1 MSLSDSPLC
10 TFSSLA
16 PSLLLEKFWV
26 QQWQGEDKL
35 SKPYRF
41 TLRLATKN
49 SLLNDESLL
58 GERGVLTFFEELAA
72 SHTYYGVVTEV
83 AYLDSDAIYHYYQV
97 ILEPRV
103 TKLRHFYFS
112 EIWLDKSLPELIRD
126 VLLLAD
132 LKVEGPGLSGAPVDA
147 YDFDIR
153 IPLKDIALTQA
164 PFTCQF
170 EESSFAFLSR
180 LLEYFGIYYFF
191 EQGAQGEAL
200 VFCGDRQYQPQTPS
214 VLTYRRQD
222 SELEVGQG
230 LAVVRSF
237 ERKLVQQVA
246 QIHLQDFSASK
257 ADVQLH
263 CSASVAAASLAADAP
278 LEQHQQLAQSAG
290 FIGVRGVYGEHFGST
305 EAGQWLATRR
315 AQAIGCRHREFH
327 AAGRAG
333 QVRAGYPV
341 LLAGHPRLLLNST
354 YHVIEVSH
362 QGYQPLPGLG
372 QGGEMAA
379 NVATRFVALP
389 VDVQFRPACTTPK
402 PWVQGLL
409 SAIVEGDE
417 HSDMPLLNEHGC
429 YKVSFPFIRGSKNA
443 TRGSAW
449 VRMATPSSGSGHG
462 MNFPLLK
469 GAEVLVSFLGG
480 DPDRPVIVGSVPNSA
495 NPNRVNERNMTQ
507 SGLSTPGGHVLAMED
522 SPAGKMMLMSTPT
535 GSAFSLGQGAVKGA
549 HLRTN
554 DHMQFASTSYQHE
567 VPGVY
572 KITVTGGVPPAPI
585 APASPEGGLRNNFND
600 IQQFDDSERIETL
613 EEELEEREENEAQEK
628 AQRERIEAIEKE
640 LKELKE
646 NETQE
651 KAQRER
657 IEAIEKELKERKEN
671 EAQEKAKQE
680 KAAKEKAEKDKKQEQ
695 EKKKNE
701 KLITK
706 ADPLENQWASGK
718 AEIDFRVIMKTSL
731 ANTELSAT
739 AGLFKGGVSL
749 QAFTFNTALAGPK
762 WEFSVNLFN
771 RNFELG
777 KYYIRSRKKE
787 KTLTKLEDNAIY
799 SLQSVN
805 RRDRSATY
813 KHVSSLFH
821 TISVGGSSITLTP
834 TAIIIKSPSIFING
848 DLNVTGDVI
857 MEKGLQVQENTY
869 IKDSLY
875 VDSSFLSNS
884 ADIRNLNAPGL
895 VAGAIVIPD
904 PKGQKDKVSLELKAT
919 GMRVEFNLNKTAAN
933 TANTTLNTLI
943 DAEIAAE
950 TAKQTAAAAKFFKP
964 M

>member
-72 SHTYYGVVTEV
+72 PHTYHGVVTEV

-278 LEQHQQLAQSAG
+278 LEQHQQLAQSAE

-327 AAGRAG
+327 GAGRAG

-341 LLAGHPRLLLNST
+341 LLAGHPRLQLNTT

-495 NPNRVNERNMTQ
+495 NPNRVNERNVTQ

-522 SPAGKMMLMSTPT
+522 RPAGKMMLMSTPT

-572 KITVTGGVPPAPI
+572 KMTVTGGVPPAPI

-613 EEELEEREENEAQEK
+613 EEELKEREENEAQEK

-680 KAAKEKAEKDKKQEQ
+680 KAAEEKAEKDKKQEQ

-701 KLITK
+701 KLIIK
-706 ADPLENQWASGK
+706 ADPLENQWTSGK

-739 AGLFKGGVSL
+739 AGLFKGGVNL
-749 QAFTFNTALAGPK
+749 QAFTFNAALAGPK
-762 WEFSVNLFN
+762 AEFSLNALN
-771 RNFELG
+771 RKFDLG
-777 KYYIRSRKKE
+777 KKYIFKLKNESA
-787 KTLTKLEDNAIY
+787 LIKLEKNNLH
-799 SLQSVN
+799 SLKSTM
-805 RRDRSATY
+805 RRDQSEVYLHESNGT
-813 KHVSSLFH
+813 H
-821 TISVGGSSITLTP
+821 TIAVGQSSITLTP
-834 TAIIIKSPSIFING
+834 MGILLKTPNVFIDS
-848 DLNVTGDVI
+848 DLHVSGDVI
-857 MEKGLQVQENTY
+857 FDKRLQVAGNTFL
-869 IKDSLY
+869 KDS
-875 VDSSFLSNS
+875 VDVGSLLMAKS
-884 ADIRNLNAPGL
+884 AIAEALNAPGL
-895 VAGAIVIPD
+895 SAKMVLPN
-904 PKGQKDKVSLELKAT
+904 PKLETDQTELK
-919 GMRVEFNLNKTAAN
+919 LI
-933 TANTTLNTLI
+933 TTEMAL
-943 DAEIAAE
+943 
-950 TAKQTAAAAKFFKP
+950 KQTAQRTASSTSRDTLSTEIDAAIVAEEIRQKAADAKFFVP
-964 M
+964 L

>member
-72 SHTYYGVVTEV
+72 PHTYHGVVTEV

-153 IPLKDIALTQA
+153 IPRKDIALTQA

-278 LEQHQQLAQSAG
+278 LEQHQQLAQSAE

-327 AAGRAG
+327 GAGRAG

-341 LLAGHPRLLLNST
+341 LLAGHPRLLLNTT

-495 NPNRVNERNMTQ
+495 NPNRVNERNVTQ

-522 SPAGKMMLMSTPT
+522 RPAGKMMLMSTPT

-572 KITVTGGVPPAPI
+572 KMTVTGGVPPAPI
-585 APASPEGGLRNNFND
+585 APASPEGGLANNFND
-600 IQQFDDSERIETL
+600 APKSDSERIKDI
-613 EEELEEREENEAQEK
+613 EEELEKRKKSEKQAAAEAQEK
-628 AQRERIEAIEKE
+628 EDKAGVIKTDDSNNWIAGEASITPRIMTEAK
-640 LKELKE
+640 
-646 NETQE
+646 
-651 KAQRER
+651 
-657 IEAIEKELKERKEN
+657 
-671 EAQEKAKQE
+671 
-680 KAAKEKAEKDKKQEQ
+680 
-695 EKKKNE
+695 
-701 KLITK
+701 ITTV
-706 ADPLENQWASGK
+706 Q
-718 AEIDFRVIMKTSL
+718 
-731 ANTELSAT
+731 LSAS
-739 AGLFKGGVSL
+739 AGGFKGDVNL
-749 QAFTFNTALAGPK
+749 QASSFETSLAGPK

-777 KYYIRSRKKE
+777 KYYIHELKQE
-787 KTLTKLEDNAIY
+787 KSLNKIESNVIY

-805 RRDRSATY
+805 RRDQSTSY
-813 KHVSSLFH
+813 NHISTVTH
-821 TISVGGSSITLTP
+821 TITVGQTSITLTP
-834 TAIIIKSPSIFING
+834 KAILLKAESIFIDG
-848 DLNVTGDVI
+848 DLNVTGDVV
-857 MEKGLQVQENTY
+857 LQKHLRTSGSTY
-869 IKDSLY
+869 IKGSAYINNALD
-875 VDSSFLSNS
+875 VDSVTTNKL
-884 ADIRNLNAPGL
+884 DAPPL
-895 VAGAIVIPD
+895 KAGEPIIPD
-904 PKGQKDKVSLELKAT
+904 
-919 GMRVEFNLNKTAAN
+919 TAAYEDGLAIQAKAKLMKSN
-933 TANTTLNTLI
+933 YKIERGIAITANEALDGVI
-943 DAEIAAE
+943 DAKIAEEEAKQVAAAE
-950 TAKQTAAAAKFFKP
+950 KFFKP

>member
-1 MSLSDSPLC
+1 M
-10 TFSSLA
+10 
-16 PSLLLEKFWV
+16 
-26 QQWQGEDKL
+26 
-35 SKPYRF
+35 
-41 TLRLATKN
+41 
-49 SLLNDESLL
+49 
-58 GERGVLTFFEELAA
+58 
-72 SHTYYGVVTEV
+72 
-83 AYLDSDAIYHYYQV
+83 
-97 ILEPRV
+97 
-103 TKLRHFYFS
+103 
-112 EIWLDKSLPELIRD
+112 
-126 VLLLAD
+126 
-132 LKVEGPGLSGAPVDA
+132 
-147 YDFDIR
+147 
-153 IPLKDIALTQA
+153 
-164 PFTCQF
+164 
-170 EESSFAFLSR
+170 
-180 LLEYFGIYYFF
+180 
-191 EQGAQGEAL
+191 
-200 VFCGDRQYQPQTPS
+200 FCGDQQYQPQTPS

-278 LEQHQQLAQSAG
+278 LEQHQQLAQSAE

-327 AAGRAG
+327 GAGRAG

-341 LLAGHPRLLLNST
+341 LLAGHPRLLLNTT

-495 NPNRVNERNMTQ
+495 NPNRVNERNVTQ

-522 SPAGKMMLMSTPT
+522 RPAGKMMLMSTPT

-572 KITVTGGVPPAPI
+572 KMTVTGGVPPAPI

-640 LKELKE
+640 LKE
-646 NETQE
+646 
-651 KAQRER
+651 
-657 IEAIEKELKERKEN
+657 RKEN

-701 KLITK
+701 KLIIK
-706 ADPLENQWASGK
+706 ADPLENQWTSGK

-739 AGLFKGGVSL
+739 AGLFKGGVNL
-749 QAFTFNTALAGPK
+749 QFFTFNAALAGPK
-762 WEFSVNLFN
+762 AEFSLNALN
-771 RNFELG
+771 RKFDLG
-777 KYYIRSRKKE
+777 KKYIYKLKNESA
-787 KTLTKLEDNAIY
+787 LIKLEKNNLH
-799 SLQSVN
+799 SLKSTM
-805 RRDRSATY
+805 RRDQSEVYLHESNGT
-813 KHVSSLFH
+813 H
-821 TISVGGSSITLTP
+821 TIAVGQSSITLTP
-834 TAIIIKSPSIFING
+834 MGILLKTPNVFIDS
-848 DLNVTGDVI
+848 DLHVSGDVI
-857 MEKGLQVQENTY
+857 FDKRLQVAGNTFL
-869 IKDSLY
+869 KDS
-875 VDSSFLSNS
+875 VDVGSLLMAKS
-884 ADIRNLNAPGL
+884 AIAEALNAPGL
-895 VAGAIVIPD
+895 SATMVLPN
-904 PKGQKDKVSLELKAT
+904 PKLQTDQTELK
-919 GMRVEFNLNKTAAN
+919 LI
-933 TANTTLNTLI
+933 TTEMAL
-943 DAEIAAE
+943 
-950 TAKQTAAAAKFFKP
+950 KQTAQRTASSTSRDTLSTEIDAAIVAEEIRQKAADAKFFVP
-964 M
+964 L

>member
-49 SLLNDESLL
+49 SLLDDESLL

-72 SHTYYGVVTEV
+72 PHTYHGVVTEV

-153 IPLKDIALTQA
+153 IPRKDIALTQA

-278 LEQHQQLAQSAG
+278 LEQHQQLAQSAE

-327 AAGRAG
+327 GAGRAG

-495 NPNRVNERNMTQ
+495 NPNRVNERNVTQ

-522 SPAGKMMLMSTPT
+522 RPTGKMMLMSTPT

-572 KITVTGGVPPAPI
+572 KMTVTGGVPPAPI

-600 IQQFDDSERIETL
+600 APQSDS
-613 EEELEEREENEAQEK
+613 
-628 AQRERIEAIEKE
+628 ERIEAIEKE
-640 LKELKE
+640 L
-646 NETQE
+646 E
-651 KAQRER
+651 K
-657 IEAIEKELKERKEN
+657 RKEN
-671 EAQEKAKQE
+671 EAQEKAQQK
-680 KAAKEKAEKDKKQEQ
+680 KAAEEKAEKDKKKEQ
-695 EKKKNE
+695 EKQENE

-739 AGLFKGGVSL
+739 AGLFKGGVNL
-749 QAFTFNTALAGPK
+749 QAFTFNAALAGPK
-762 WEFSVNLFN
+762 AEYSLNALN
-771 RNFELG
+771 RKFDLG
-777 KYYIRSRKKE
+777 KKYIFKLKNESA
-787 KTLTKLEDNAIY
+787 LIKLEKNNLH
-799 SLQSVN
+799 SLKSTM
-805 RRDRSATY
+805 RRDQSEVYLHESNGT
-813 KHVSSLFH
+813 H
-821 TISVGGSSITLTP
+821 TIAVGQSSITLTP
-834 TAIIIKSPSIFING
+834 MGILLKTPNVFIDS
-848 DLNVTGDVI
+848 DLHVSGDVI
-857 MEKGLQVQENTY
+857 FEGRLQVAGNTFL
-869 IKDSLY
+869 KDSVNVGSL
-875 VDSSFLSNS
+875 LMANS
-884 ADIRNLNAPGL
+884 ASAQSLNAPGL
-895 VAGAIVIPD
+895 SAGNLVLPNPKLQADQTELTVIAGEMALKHAAQRTASSASKATLSAEIDTAIVAEEIR
-904 PKGQKDKVSLELKAT
+904 QK
-919 GMRVEFNLNKTAAN
+919 AA
-933 TANTTLNTLI
+933 
-943 DAEIAAE
+943 D
-950 TAKQTAAAAKFFKP
+950 AKFFVP
-964 M
+964 L

>member
-72 SHTYYGVVTEV
+72 PHTYHGVVTEV

-153 IPLKDIALTQA
+153 IPPKDIALTQA

-278 LEQHQQLAQSAG
+278 LEQHQQLAQSAE

-495 NPNRVNERNMTQ
+495 NPNRVNERNVTQ

-522 SPAGKMMLMSTPT
+522 RPAGKMMLMSTPT

-572 KITVTGGVPPAPI
+572 KMTVTGGVPPAPI

-600 IQQFDDSERIETL
+600 TPQSDS
-613 EEELEEREENEAQEK
+613 
-628 AQRERIEAIEKE
+628 ERIEAIEKE
-640 LKELKE
+640 L
-646 NETQE
+646 E
-651 KAQRER
+651 K
-657 IEAIEKELKERKEN
+657 RKKN
-671 EAQEKAKQE
+671 EAQEKAQQK
-680 KAAKEKAEKDKKQEQ
+680 KAAEEKAEEDKKKEQ
-695 EKKKNE
+695 EKQENE

-739 AGLFKGGVSL
+739 AGLFKGGVNL
-749 QAFTFNTALAGPK
+749 QAFTFNAALAGPK
-762 WEFSVNLFN
+762 AEYSLNALN
-771 RNFELG
+771 RKFDLG
-777 KYYIRSRKKE
+777 KKYIFKLKNESA
-787 KTLTKLEDNAIY
+787 LIKLEKNNLH
-799 SLQSVN
+799 SLKSTM
-805 RRDRSATY
+805 RRDQSEVYLHESNGT
-813 KHVSSLFH
+813 H
-821 TISVGGSSITLTP
+821 TIAVGQSSITLTP
-834 TAIIIKSPSIFING
+834 MGILLKTPNVFIDS
-848 DLNVTGDVI
+848 DLHVSGDVI
-857 MEKGLQVQENTY
+857 FEGRLQVAGNTFL
-869 IKDSLY
+869 KDSVNVGSL
-875 VDSSFLSNS
+875 LMANS
-884 ADIRNLNAPGL
+884 ASAQSLNAPGL
-895 VAGAIVIPD
+895 SAGNLVLPNPKLQADQTELTVIAGEMALKHAAQRTASSASKAALSAEIDTAIVAEEIR
-904 PKGQKDKVSLELKAT
+904 QK
-919 GMRVEFNLNKTAAN
+919 AA
-933 TANTTLNTLI
+933 
-943 DAEIAAE
+943 D
-950 TAKQTAAAAKFFKP
+950 AKFFVP
-964 M
+964 L

>member
-72 SHTYYGVVTEV
+72 PHTYHGVVTEV

-278 LEQHQQLAQSAG
+278 LEQHQQLAQSAE

-327 AAGRAG
+327 GAGRAG

-341 LLAGHPRLLLNST
+341 LLAGHPRLQLNTT

-495 NPNRVNERNMTQ
+495 NPNRVNERNVTQ

-522 SPAGKMMLMSTPT
+522 RPAGKMMLMSTPT

-572 KITVTGGVPPAPI
+572 KMTVTGGVPPAPI
-585 APASPEGGLRNNFND
+585 APASPEGGLANNFND
-600 IQQFDDSERIETL
+600 APQSDS
-613 EEELEEREENEAQEK
+613 
-628 AQRERIEAIEKE
+628 ERIEAIEKE
-640 LKELKE
+640 L
-646 NETQE
+646 E
-651 KAQRER
+651 K
-657 IEAIEKELKERKEN
+657 RKKN
-671 EAQEKAKQE
+671 EAQEKAQQKKAAEEKAQEKQE
-680 KAAKEKAEKDKKQEQ
+680 
-695 EKKKNE
+695 NE

-739 AGLFKGGVSL
+739 AGLFKGGVNL
-749 QAFTFNTALAGPK
+749 QAFTFNAALAGPK
-762 WEFSVNLFN
+762 AEYSLNALN
-771 RNFELG
+771 RKFDLG
-777 KYYIRSRKKE
+777 KKYIFKLKNESA
-787 KTLTKLEDNAIY
+787 LIKLEKNNLH
-799 SLQSVN
+799 SLKSTM
-805 RRDRSATY
+805 RRDQSEVYLHESNGT
-813 KHVSSLFH
+813 H
-821 TISVGGSSITLTP
+821 TIAVGQSSITLTP
-834 TAIIIKSPSIFING
+834 MGILLKTPNVFIDS
-848 DLNVTGDVI
+848 DLHVSGDVI
-857 MEKGLQVQENTY
+857 FEGRLQVAGNTFL
-869 IKDSLY
+869 KDSVNVGSL
-875 VDSSFLSNS
+875 LMANS
-884 ADIRNLNAPGL
+884 ARAQSLNAPGL
-895 VAGAIVIPD
+895 SAGNLVLPNPKLQADQTELTVIAGEMALKHAAQRTASSASKAALSAEIDTAIVAEEIR
-904 PKGQKDKVSLELKAT
+904 QK
-919 GMRVEFNLNKTAAN
+919 AA
-933 TANTTLNTLI
+933 
-943 DAEIAAE
+943 D
-950 TAKQTAAAAKFFKP
+950 AKFFVP
-964 M
+964 L

>member
-72 SHTYYGVVTEV
+72 PHTYHGVVTEV

-278 LEQHQQLAQSAG
+278 REQHQQLAQSAE

-327 AAGRAG
+327 GAGRAG

-341 LLAGHPRLLLNST
+341 LLAGHPRLLLNTT

-495 NPNRVNERNMTQ
+495 NPNRVNERNVTQ

-522 SPAGKMMLMSTPT
+522 RPAGKMMLMSTPT

-572 KITVTGGVPPAPI
+572 KMTVTGGVPPAPI

-600 IQQFDDSERIETL
+600 APQSDS
-613 EEELEEREENEAQEK
+613 
-628 AQRERIEAIEKE
+628 ERIEAIEKE
-640 LKELKE
+640 LEKRKE

-651 KAQRER
+651 KAQQ
-657 IEAIEKELKERKEN
+657 K
-671 EAQEKAKQE
+671 
-680 KAAKEKAEKDKKQEQ
+680 KAAEEKAEKDKKKEQ
-695 EKKKNE
+695 EKQENE

-739 AGLFKGGVSL
+739 AGLFKGGVNL
-749 QAFTFNTALAGPK
+749 QAFTFNAALAGPK
-762 WEFSVNLFN
+762 AEYSLNALN
-771 RNFELG
+771 RKFDLG
-777 KYYIRSRKKE
+777 KKYIFKLKNESA
-787 KTLTKLEDNAIY
+787 LIKLEKNNLH
-799 SLQSVN
+799 SLKSTM
-805 RRDRSATY
+805 RRDQSEVYLHESNGT
-813 KHVSSLFH
+813 H
-821 TISVGGSSITLTP
+821 TIAVGQSSITLTP
-834 TAIIIKSPSIFING
+834 MGILLKTPNVFIDS
-848 DLNVTGDVI
+848 DLHVSGDVI
-857 MEKGLQVQENTY
+857 FEGRLQVAGNTFL
-869 IKDSLY
+869 KDSVNVGSL
-875 VDSSFLSNS
+875 LMANS
-884 ADIRNLNAPGL
+884 ASAQSLNAPGL
-895 VAGAIVIPD
+895 SAGNLVLPNPKLQADQTELTVIAGEMALKHAAQRTASSASKAALSAEIDTAIVAEEIR
-904 PKGQKDKVSLELKAT
+904 QK
-919 GMRVEFNLNKTAAN
+919 AA
-933 TANTTLNTLI
+933 
-943 DAEIAAE
+943 D
-950 TAKQTAAAAKFFKP
+950 AKFFVP
-964 M
+964 L

>member
-58 GERGVLTFFEELAA
+58 GERGVLTFFKELAA
-72 SHTYYGVVTEV
+72 SHTYHGVVTEV

-153 IPLKDIALTQA
+153 ISLKDIALTQA

-327 AAGRAG
+327 GAGRAG

-341 LLAGHPRLLLNST
+341 LLAGHPRLLLNTT

-495 NPNRVNERNMTQ
+495 NPNRVNERNVTQ

-522 SPAGKMMLMSTPT
+522 RPAGKMMLMSTPT

-572 KITVTGGVPPAPI
+572 KMTVTGGVPPAPI

-600 IQQFDDSERIETL
+600 APQSDS
-613 EEELEEREENEAQEK
+613 
-628 AQRERIEAIEKE
+628 ERIEAIEKE
-640 LKELKE
+640 L
-646 NETQE
+646 E
-651 KAQRER
+651 K
-657 IEAIEKELKERKEN
+657 RKEN
-671 EAQEKAKQE
+671 EAQEKAQQK
-680 KAAKEKAEKDKKQEQ
+680 KAAEEKAEKDKKKEQ
-695 EKKKNE
+695 EKQENE

-739 AGLFKGGVSL
+739 AGLFKGGVNL
-749 QAFTFNTALAGPK
+749 QAFTFNAALAGPK
-762 WEFSVNLFN
+762 AEYSLNALN
-771 RNFELG
+771 RKFDLG
-777 KYYIRSRKKE
+777 KKYIFKLKNESA
-787 KTLTKLEDNAIY
+787 LIKLEKNNLH
-799 SLQSVN
+799 SLKSTM
-805 RRDRSATY
+805 RRDQSEVYLHESNGT
-813 KHVSSLFH
+813 H
-821 TISVGGSSITLTP
+821 TIAVGQSSITLTP
-834 TAIIIKSPSIFING
+834 MGILLKTPNVFIDS
-848 DLNVTGDVI
+848 DLHVSGDVI
-857 MEKGLQVQENTY
+857 FEGRLQVAGNTFL
-869 IKDSLY
+869 KDSVNVGSL
-875 VDSSFLSNS
+875 LMANS
-884 ADIRNLNAPGL
+884 ASAQSLNAPGL
-895 VAGAIVIPD
+895 SAGNLVLPNPKLQADQTELTVIAGEMALKHAAQRTASSASKAALSAEIDTAIVAEEIR
-904 PKGQKDKVSLELKAT
+904 QK
-919 GMRVEFNLNKTAAN
+919 AA
-933 TANTTLNTLI
+933 
-943 DAEIAAE
+943 D
-950 TAKQTAAAAKFFKP
+950 AKFFVP
-964 M
+964 L

>member
-72 SHTYYGVVTEV
+72 PHTYHGVVTEV

-112 EIWLDKSLPELIRD
+112 EIWLDKSQPELIRD

-327 AAGRAG
+327 GAGRAG

-341 LLAGHPRLLLNST
+341 LLAGHPRLLLNTT

-495 NPNRVNERNMTQ
+495 NPNRVNERNVTQ

-522 SPAGKMMLMSTPT
+522 RPAGKMMLMSTPT

-572 KITVTGGVPPAPI
+572 KMTVTGGVPPAPI

-600 IQQFDDSERIETL
+600 APQSDS
-613 EEELEEREENEAQEK
+613 
-628 AQRERIEAIEKE
+628 ERIEAIEKE
-640 LKELKE
+640 L
-646 NETQE
+646 E
-651 KAQRER
+651 K
-657 IEAIEKELKERKEN
+657 RKEN
-671 EAQEKAKQE
+671 EAQEKAQQK
-680 KAAKEKAEKDKKQEQ
+680 KAAEEKAEKDKKKEQ
-695 EKKKNE
+695 EKQENE

-739 AGLFKGGVSL
+739 AGLFKGGVNL
-749 QAFTFNTALAGPK
+749 QAFTFNAALAGPK
-762 WEFSVNLFN
+762 AEYSLNALN
-771 RNFELG
+771 RKFDLG
-777 KYYIRSRKKE
+777 KKYIFKLKNESA
-787 KTLTKLEDNAIY
+787 LIKLEKNNLH
-799 SLQSVN
+799 SLKSTM
-805 RRDRSATY
+805 RRDQSEVYLHESNGT
-813 KHVSSLFH
+813 H
-821 TISVGGSSITLTP
+821 TIAVGQSSITLTP
-834 TAIIIKSPSIFING
+834 MGILLKTPNVFIDS
-848 DLNVTGDVI
+848 DLHVSGDVI
-857 MEKGLQVQENTY
+857 FEGRLQVAGNTFL
-869 IKDSLY
+869 KDSVNVGSL
-875 VDSSFLSNS
+875 LMANS
-884 ADIRNLNAPGL
+884 ASAQSLNAPGL
-895 VAGAIVIPD
+895 SAGNLVLPNPKLQADQTELTVIAGEMALKHAAQRTASSASKAALSAEIDTAIVAEEIR
-904 PKGQKDKVSLELKAT
+904 QK
-919 GMRVEFNLNKTAAN
+919 AA
-933 TANTTLNTLI
+933 
-943 DAEIAAE
+943 D
-950 TAKQTAAAAKFFKP
+950 AKFFVP
-964 M
+964 L

>member
-41 TLRLATKN
+41 TLQLATKN

-72 SHTYYGVVTEV
+72 PHTYHGVVTEV

-132 LKVEGPGLSGAPVDA
+132 FKVEGPGLSGAPVDA

-153 IPLKDIALTQA
+153 IPPKDIALTQA

-200 VFCGDRQYQPQTPS
+200 VFCGDQQYQPQTPS

-263 CSASVAAASLAADAP
+263 CSASVATASLAADAP
-278 LEQHQQLAQSAG
+278 LEQHQQLAQSAE

-327 AAGRAG
+327 GAGRAG
-333 QVRAGYPV
+333 HVRAGYPV

-495 NPNRVNERNMTQ
+495 NPNRVNERNVTQ

-522 SPAGKMMLMSTPT
+522 RPAGKMMLMSTPT

-600 IQQFDDSERIETL
+600 TPQSDS
-613 EEELEEREENEAQEK
+613 
-628 AQRERIEAIEKE
+628 
-640 LKELKE
+640 
-646 NETQE
+646 
-651 KAQRER
+651 ER

-671 EAQEKAKQE
+671 EAQEKAQQK
-680 KAAKEKAEKDKKQEQ
+680 KAAEEKAEEDKKKAQ
-695 EKKKNE
+695 EKQENE

-706 ADPLENQWASGK
+706 ADPLENQWSSGK

-739 AGLFKGGVSL
+739 AGLFKGGVNL
-749 QAFTFNTALAGPK
+749 QVFTFNAALAGPK
-762 WEFSVNLFN
+762 AEYSLNALN
-771 RNFELG
+771 RKFDLG
-777 KYYIRSRKKE
+777 KKYIFKLKNESA
-787 KTLTKLEDNAIY
+787 LIKLEKNNLH
-799 SLQSVN
+799 SLKSTM
-805 RRDRSATY
+805 RRDQSEVYLHESNGT
-813 KHVSSLFH
+813 H
-821 TISVGGSSITLTP
+821 TIAVGQSSITLTP
-834 TAIIIKSPSIFING
+834 MGILLKTPNVFIDS
-848 DLNVTGDVI
+848 DLHVSGDVI
-857 MEKGLQVQENTY
+857 FEGRLQVAGNTFL
-869 IKDSLY
+869 KDSVNVGSL
-875 VDSSFLSNS
+875 LMANS
-884 ADIRNLNAPGL
+884 ASAQSLNAPGL
-895 VAGAIVIPD
+895 SAGNLVLPNPKLQADQTELTVIAGEMALKHAAQRTASSASKAALSAEIDTAIVAEEIR
-904 PKGQKDKVSLELKAT
+904 QK
-919 GMRVEFNLNKTAAN
+919 AA
-933 TANTTLNTLI
+933 
-943 DAEIAAE
+943 D
-950 TAKQTAAAAKFFKP
+950 AKFFVP
-964 M
+964 L

>member
-72 SHTYYGVVTEV
+72 PHTYHGVVTEV

-153 IPLKDIALTQA
+153 IPRKDIALTQA

-278 LEQHQQLAQSAG
+278 LEQHQQLAQSAE

-333 QVRAGYPV
+333 HVRAGYPV

-495 NPNRVNERNMTQ
+495 NPNRVNERNVTQ

-522 SPAGKMMLMSTPT
+522 RPAGKMMLMSTPT

-572 KITVTGGVPPAPI
+572 KMTVTGGMPPAPI
-585 APASPEGGLRNNFND
+585 APASPEGGLANNFND
-600 IQQFDDSERIETL
+600 TPQSDS
-613 EEELEEREENEAQEK
+613 
-628 AQRERIEAIEKE
+628 
-640 LKELKE
+640 
-646 NETQE
+646 
-651 KAQRER
+651 ER

-671 EAQEKAKQE
+671 EAQEKAQQKKAAEEKAKEDKKKAQEKQE
-680 KAAKEKAEKDKKQEQ
+680 
-695 EKKKNE
+695 NE

-739 AGLFKGGVSL
+739 AGLFKGGVNL
-749 QAFTFNTALAGPK
+749 QAFTFNAALAGPK
-762 WEFSVNLFN
+762 AEYSLNALN
-771 RNFELG
+771 RKFDLG
-777 KYYIRSRKKE
+777 KKYIFKLKNESA
-787 KTLTKLEDNAIY
+787 LIKLEKNNLH
-799 SLQSVN
+799 SLKSTM
-805 RRDRSATY
+805 RRDQSEVYLHESNGT
-813 KHVSSLFH
+813 H
-821 TISVGGSSITLTP
+821 TIAVGQSSITLTP
-834 TAIIIKSPSIFING
+834 MGILLKTPNVFIDS
-848 DLNVTGDVI
+848 DLHVSGDVI
-857 MEKGLQVQENTY
+857 FEGRLQVAGNTFL
-869 IKDSLY
+869 KDSVNVGSL
-875 VDSSFLSNS
+875 LMANS
-884 ADIRNLNAPGL
+884 ASAQSLNAPGL
-895 VAGAIVIPD
+895 SAGNLVLPNPKLQADQTELTVIAGEMALKHAAQRTASSASKAALSAEIDTAIVAEEIR
-904 PKGQKDKVSLELKAT
+904 QK
-919 GMRVEFNLNKTAAN
+919 AA
-933 TANTTLNTLI
+933 
-943 DAEIAAE
+943 D
-950 TAKQTAAAAKFFKP
+950 AKFFVP
-964 M
+964 L

>member
-72 SHTYYGVVTEV
+72 PHTYHGVVTEV

-278 LEQHQQLAQSAG
+278 LEQHQQLAQSAE

-327 AAGRAG
+327 GAGRAG

-341 LLAGHPRLLLNST
+341 LLAGHPRLQLNTT

-495 NPNRVNERNMTQ
+495 NPNRVNERNVTQ

-522 SPAGKMMLMSTPT
+522 RPAGKMMLMSTPT

-572 KITVTGGVPPAPI
+572 KMTVTGGVPPAPI

-628 AQRERIEAIEKE
+628 A
-640 LKELKE
+640 
-646 NETQE
+646 
-651 KAQRER
+651 
-657 IEAIEKELKERKEN
+657 
-671 EAQEKAKQE
+671 KQE

-701 KLITK
+701 KLIIK

-739 AGLFKGGVSL
+739 AGLFKGGVNL
-749 QAFTFNTALAGPK
+749 QAFTFNAALAGPK
-762 WEFSVNLFN
+762 AEFSLNALN
-771 RNFELG
+771 RKFDLG
-777 KYYIRSRKKE
+777 KKYIFKLKNESA
-787 KTLTKLEDNAIY
+787 LIKLEKNNLH
-799 SLQSVN
+799 SLKSTM
-805 RRDRSATY
+805 RRDQSEVYLHESNGT
-813 KHVSSLFH
+813 H
-821 TISVGGSSITLTP
+821 TIAVGQSSITLTP
-834 TAIIIKSPSIFING
+834 MGILLKTPNVFIDS
-848 DLNVTGDVI
+848 DLHVSGDVI
-857 MEKGLQVQENTY
+857 FDKRLQVAGNTFL
-869 IKDSLY
+869 KDS
-875 VDSSFLSNS
+875 VDVGSLLMAKS
-884 ADIRNLNAPGL
+884 AIAEALNAPGL
-895 VAGAIVIPD
+895 SAKMVLPN
-904 PKGQKDKVSLELKAT
+904 PKLETDQTELK
-919 GMRVEFNLNKTAAN
+919 LI
-933 TANTTLNTLI
+933 TTEMAL
-943 DAEIAAE
+943 
-950 TAKQTAAAAKFFKP
+950 KQTAQRTASSTSRDTLSTEIDAAIVAEEIRQKAADAKFFVP
-964 M
+964 L

>member
-72 SHTYYGVVTEV
+72 PHTYHGVVTEV

-153 IPLKDIALTQA
+153 ISLKDIALTQA

-278 LEQHQQLAQSAG
+278 LEQHQQLAQSTE

-341 LLAGHPRLLLNST
+341 LLAGHPRLLLNTT

-495 NPNRVNERNMTQ
+495 NPNRVNERNVTQ
-507 SGLSTPGGHVLAMED
+507 SGLGTPGGHVLAMED
-522 SPAGKMMLMSTPT
+522 RPAGKMMLMSTPT

-572 KITVTGGVPPAPI
+572 KMTVTGGVPPAPI

-600 IQQFDDSERIETL
+600 APQSDS
-613 EEELEEREENEAQEK
+613 
-628 AQRERIEAIEKE
+628 ERIEAIEKE
-640 LKELKE
+640 L
-646 NETQE
+646 E
-651 KAQRER
+651 K
-657 IEAIEKELKERKEN
+657 RKEN
-671 EAQEKAKQE
+671 EAQEKAQQKKAAEEKAKEDKKKAQEKQE
-680 KAAKEKAEKDKKQEQ
+680 
-695 EKKKNE
+695 NE

-706 ADPLENQWASGK
+706 ADPLENQWSSGK

-739 AGLFKGGVSL
+739 AGLFKGGVNL
-749 QAFTFNTALAGPK
+749 QAFTFNAALAGPK
-762 WEFSVNLFN
+762 AEYSLNALN
-771 RNFELG
+771 RKFDLG
-777 KYYIRSRKKE
+777 KKYIFKLKNESA
-787 KTLTKLEDNAIY
+787 LIKLEKNNLH
-799 SLQSVN
+799 SLKSTM
-805 RRDRSATY
+805 RRDQSEVYLHESNGT
-813 KHVSSLFH
+813 H
-821 TISVGGSSITLTP
+821 TIAVGQSSITLTP
-834 TAIIIKSPSIFING
+834 MGILLKTPNVFIDS
-848 DLNVTGDVI
+848 DLHVSGDVI
-857 MEKGLQVQENTY
+857 FEGRLQVAGNTFL
-869 IKDSLY
+869 KDSVNVGSL
-875 VDSSFLSNS
+875 LMANS
-884 ADIRNLNAPGL
+884 ASAQSLNAPGL
-895 VAGAIVIPD
+895 SAGNLVLPNPKLQADQTELTVIAGEMALKHAAQRTASSASKAALSAEIDTAIVAEEIR
-904 PKGQKDKVSLELKAT
+904 QK
-919 GMRVEFNLNKTAAN
+919 AA
-933 TANTTLNTLI
+933 
-943 DAEIAAE
+943 D
-950 TAKQTAAAAKFFKP
+950 AKFFVP
-964 M
+964 L

>member
-58 GERGVLTFFEELAA
+58 GERGVLTFFKELAA
-72 SHTYYGVVTEV
+72 PHTYHGVVTEV

-153 IPLKDIALTQA
+153 IPPKDIALTQA

-278 LEQHQQLAQSAG
+278 LEQHQQLAQSAE

-327 AAGRAG
+327 GAGRAA

-495 NPNRVNERNMTQ
+495 NPNRVNERNVTQ

-522 SPAGKMMLMSTPT
+522 RPAG
-535 GSAFSLGQGAVKGA
+535 
-549 HLRTN
+549 
-554 DHMQFASTSYQHE
+554 
-567 VPGVY
+567 
-572 KITVTGGVPPAPI
+572 
-585 APASPEGGLRNNFND
+585 
-600 IQQFDDSERIETL
+600 
-613 EEELEEREENEAQEK
+613 
-628 AQRERIEAIEKE
+628 
-640 LKELKE
+640 
-646 NETQE
+646 
-651 KAQRER
+651 
-657 IEAIEKELKERKEN
+657 
-671 EAQEKAKQE
+671 
-680 KAAKEKAEKDKKQEQ
+680 
-695 EKKKNE
+695 
-701 KLITK
+701 
-706 ADPLENQWASGK
+706 
-718 AEIDFRVIMKTSL
+718 
-731 ANTELSAT
+731 
-739 AGLFKGGVSL
+739 
-749 QAFTFNTALAGPK
+749 
-762 WEFSVNLFN
+762 
-771 RNFELG
+771 
-777 KYYIRSRKKE
+777 
-787 KTLTKLEDNAIY
+787 
-799 SLQSVN
+799 
-805 RRDRSATY
+805 
-813 KHVSSLFH
+813 
-821 TISVGGSSITLTP
+821 
-834 TAIIIKSPSIFING
+834 
-848 DLNVTGDVI
+848 
-857 MEKGLQVQENTY
+857 
-869 IKDSLY
+869 
-875 VDSSFLSNS
+875 
-884 ADIRNLNAPGL
+884 
-895 VAGAIVIPD
+895 
-904 PKGQKDKVSLELKAT
+904 
-919 GMRVEFNLNKTAAN
+919 
-933 TANTTLNTLI
+933 
-943 DAEIAAE
+943 
-950 TAKQTAAAAKFFKP
+950 
-964 M
+964 

>member
-72 SHTYYGVVTEV
+72 PHTYHGVVTEV

-278 LEQHQQLAQSAG
+278 LEQHQQLAQSAE

-327 AAGRAG
+327 GAGRAG

-341 LLAGHPRLLLNST
+341 LLAGHPRLLLNTT

-495 NPNRVNERNMTQ
+495 NPNRVNERNVTQ

-522 SPAGKMMLMSTPT
+522 RPAGKMMLMSTPT

-572 KITVTGGVPPAPI
+572 KMTVTGGVPPAPI

-600 IQQFDDSERIETL
+600 TPQSDS
-613 EEELEEREENEAQEK
+613 
-628 AQRERIEAIEKE
+628 
-640 LKELKE
+640 
-646 NETQE
+646 
-651 KAQRER
+651 ER

-671 EAQEKAKQE
+671 EAQEKAQQKKVAE
-680 KAAKEKAEKDKKQEQ
+680 EKAEKDKKKEQ
-695 EKKKNE
+695 EKQENE
-701 KLITK
+701 KLIKK

-739 AGLFKGGVSL
+739 AGLFKGGVNL
-749 QAFTFNTALAGPK
+749 QAFTFNAALAGPK
-762 WEFSVNLFN
+762 AEYSLNALN
-771 RNFELG
+771 RKFDLG
-777 KYYIRSRKKE
+777 KKYIFKLKNESA
-787 KTLTKLEDNAIY
+787 LIKLEKNNLH
-799 SLQSVN
+799 SLKSTM
-805 RRDRSATY
+805 RRDQSEVYLHESNGT
-813 KHVSSLFH
+813 H
-821 TISVGGSSITLTP
+821 TIAVGQSSITLTP
-834 TAIIIKSPSIFING
+834 MGILLKTPNVFIDS
-848 DLNVTGDVI
+848 DLHVSGDVI
-857 MEKGLQVQENTY
+857 FEGRLQVAGNTFL
-869 IKDSLY
+869 KDSVNVGSL
-875 VDSSFLSNS
+875 LMANS
-884 ADIRNLNAPGL
+884 ASAQSLNAPGL
-895 VAGAIVIPD
+895 SAGNLVLPNPKLQADQTELTVIAGEMALKHAAQRTASSASKAALSAEIDTAIVAEEIR
-904 PKGQKDKVSLELKAT
+904 QK
-919 GMRVEFNLNKTAAN
+919 AA
-933 TANTTLNTLI
+933 
-943 DAEIAAE
+943 D
-950 TAKQTAAAAKFFKP
+950 AKFFVP
-964 M
+964 L

>member
-72 SHTYYGVVTEV
+72 PHTYHGVVTEV

-278 LEQHQQLAQSAG
+278 LEQHQQLAQSAE

-327 AAGRAG
+327 GAGRAG

-341 LLAGHPRLLLNST
+341 LLAGHPRLLLNTT

-495 NPNRVNERNMTQ
+495 NPNRVNERNVTQ

-572 KITVTGGVPPAPI
+572 KMTVTGGVPPAPI

-600 IQQFDDSERIETL
+600 TPQSDS
-613 EEELEEREENEAQEK
+613 
-628 AQRERIEAIEKE
+628 ERIEAIEKE
-640 LKELKE
+640 L
-646 NETQE
+646 E
-651 KAQRER
+651 K
-657 IEAIEKELKERKEN
+657 RKEN
-671 EAQEKAKQE
+671 EAQEKAQQK
-680 KAAKEKAEKDKKQEQ
+680 KAAEEKAEKDKKKEQ
-695 EKKKNE
+695 EKQENE

-739 AGLFKGGVSL
+739 AGLFKGGVNL
-749 QAFTFNTALAGPK
+749 QAFTFNAALAGPK
-762 WEFSVNLFN
+762 AEYSLNALN
-771 RNFELG
+771 RKFDLG
-777 KYYIRSRKKE
+777 KKYIFKLKNESA
-787 KTLTKLEDNAIY
+787 LIKLEKNNLH
-799 SLQSVN
+799 SLKSTM
-805 RRDRSATY
+805 RRDQSEVYLHESNGT
-813 KHVSSLFH
+813 H
-821 TISVGGSSITLTP
+821 TIAVGQSSITLTP
-834 TAIIIKSPSIFING
+834 MGILLKTPNVFIDS
-848 DLNVTGDVI
+848 DLHVSGDVI
-857 MEKGLQVQENTY
+857 FEGRLQVAGNTFL
-869 IKDSLY
+869 KDSVNVGSL
-875 VDSSFLSNS
+875 LMANS
-884 ADIRNLNAPGL
+884 ASAQSLNAPGL
-895 VAGAIVIPD
+895 SAGNLVLPNPKLQADQTELTVIAGEMALKHAAQRTASSASKAALSAEIDTAIVAEEIR
-904 PKGQKDKVSLELKAT
+904 QK
-919 GMRVEFNLNKTAAN
+919 AA
-933 TANTTLNTLI
+933 
-943 DAEIAAE
+943 D
-950 TAKQTAAAAKFFKP
+950 AKFFVP
-964 M
+964 L

>member
-72 SHTYYGVVTEV
+72 PHTYHGVVTEV

-153 IPLKDIALTQA
+153 IPRKDIALTQA

-278 LEQHQQLAQSAG
+278 LEQHQQLAQSAE

-327 AAGRAG
+327 GAGRAG

-341 LLAGHPRLLLNST
+341 LLAGHPRLQLNTT

-495 NPNRVNERNMTQ
+495 NPNRVNERNVTQ

-522 SPAGKMMLMSTPT
+522 RPAGKMMLMSTPT

-572 KITVTGGVPPAPI
+572 KMTVTGGVPPAPI

-701 KLITK
+701 KLIIK

-739 AGLFKGGVSL
+739 AGLFKGGVNL
-749 QAFTFNTALAGPK
+749 QAFTFNAALAGPK
-762 WEFSVNLFN
+762 AEYSLNALN
-771 RNFELG
+771 RKFDLG
-777 KYYIRSRKKE
+777 KKYIFKLKNESA
-787 KTLTKLEDNAIY
+787 LIKLEKNNLH
-799 SLQSVN
+799 SLKSTM
-805 RRDRSATY
+805 RRDQSEVYLHESNGT
-813 KHVSSLFH
+813 H
-821 TISVGGSSITLTP
+821 TIAVGQSSITLTP
-834 TAIIIKSPSIFING
+834 MGILLKTPNVFIDS
-848 DLNVTGDVI
+848 DLHVSGDVI
-857 MEKGLQVQENTY
+857 FDKRLQVAGNTFL
-869 IKDSLY
+869 KDS
-875 VDSSFLSNS
+875 VDVGSLLMAKS
-884 ADIRNLNAPGL
+884 AIAQALNAPGL
-895 VAGAIVIPD
+895 SATTVLPN
-904 PKGQKDKVSLELKAT
+904 PTLETDQTQLK
-919 GMRVEFNLNKTAAN
+919 LI
-933 TANTTLNTLI
+933 TTEMAL
-943 DAEIAAE
+943 
-950 TAKQTAAAAKFFKP
+950 KQTAQRTASSTSRDTLSTEIDAAIVAEEIRQKAADAKFFVP
-964 M
+964 L

>member
-72 SHTYYGVVTEV
+72 PHTYHGVVTEV

-278 LEQHQQLAQSAG
+278 LEQHQQLAQSAE

-327 AAGRAG
+327 GAGRAG

-341 LLAGHPRLLLNST
+341 LLAGHPRLLLNTT

-495 NPNRVNERNMTQ
+495 NPNRVNERNVTQ

-522 SPAGKMMLMSTPT
+522 RPAGKMMLMSTPT

-572 KITVTGGVPPAPI
+572 KMTVTGGVPPAPI

-600 IQQFDDSERIETL
+600 TPQSDS
-613 EEELEEREENEAQEK
+613 
-628 AQRERIEAIEKE
+628 
-640 LKELKE
+640 
-646 NETQE
+646 
-651 KAQRER
+651 ER

-671 EAQEKAKQE
+671 EAQEKAQQKKAAEEKAKEDKKKAQEKQE
-680 KAAKEKAEKDKKQEQ
+680 
-695 EKKKNE
+695 NE

-706 ADPLENQWASGK
+706 ADPLENQWSSGK

-739 AGLFKGGVSL
+739 AGLFKGGVNL
-749 QAFTFNTALAGPK
+749 QAFTFNAALAGPK
-762 WEFSVNLFN
+762 AEYSLNALN
-771 RNFELG
+771 RKFDLG
-777 KYYIRSRKKE
+777 KKYIFKLKNESA
-787 KTLTKLEDNAIY
+787 LIKLEKNNLH
-799 SLQSVN
+799 SLKSTM
-805 RRDRSATY
+805 RRDQSEVYLHESNGT
-813 KHVSSLFH
+813 H
-821 TISVGGSSITLTP
+821 TIAVGQSSITLTP
-834 TAIIIKSPSIFING
+834 MGILLKTPNVFIDS
-848 DLNVTGDVI
+848 DLHVSGDVI
-857 MEKGLQVQENTY
+857 FEGRLQVAGNTFL
-869 IKDSLY
+869 KDSVNVGSL
-875 VDSSFLSNS
+875 LMANS
-884 ADIRNLNAPGL
+884 ASAQSLNAPGL
-895 VAGAIVIPD
+895 SAGNLVLPNPKLQADQTELTVIAGEMALKHAAQRTASSASKAALSAEIDTAIVAEEIR
-904 PKGQKDKVSLELKAT
+904 QK
-919 GMRVEFNLNKTAAN
+919 AA
-933 TANTTLNTLI
+933 
-943 DAEIAAE
+943 D
-950 TAKQTAAAAKFFKP
+950 AKFFVP
-964 M
+964 L

>member
-72 SHTYYGVVTEV
+72 PHTYHGVVTEV

-278 LEQHQQLAQSAG
+278 LEQHQQLAQSAE

-327 AAGRAG
+327 GAGRAG

-341 LLAGHPRLLLNST
+341 LLAGHPRLLLNTT

-495 NPNRVNERNMTQ
+495 NPNRVNERNVTQ

-522 SPAGKMMLMSTPT
+522 RPAGKMMLMSTPT

-572 KITVTGGVPPAPI
+572 KMTVTGGVPPAPI

-628 AQRERIEAIEKE
+628 AQ
-640 LKELKE
+640 
-646 NETQE
+646 
-651 KAQRER
+651 
-657 IEAIEKELKERKEN
+657 
-671 EAQEKAKQE
+671 QE

-701 KLITK
+701 KLIKK
-706 ADPLENQWASGK
+706 ADPLENQWTSGK

-739 AGLFKGGVSL
+739 AGLFKGGVNL
-749 QAFTFNTALAGPK
+749 QAFTFNAALAGPK
-762 WEFSVNLFN
+762 AEFSLNALN
-771 RNFELG
+771 RKFDLG
-777 KYYIRSRKKE
+777 KKYIFKLKNESA
-787 KTLTKLEDNAIY
+787 LIKLEKNNLH
-799 SLQSVN
+799 SLKSTM
-805 RRDRSATY
+805 RRDQSEVYLHESNGT
-813 KHVSSLFH
+813 H
-821 TISVGGSSITLTP
+821 TIAVGQSSITLTP
-834 TAIIIKSPSIFING
+834 MGILLKTPNVFIDS
-848 DLNVTGDVI
+848 DLHVSGDVI
-857 MEKGLQVQENTY
+857 FDKRLQVAGNTFL
-869 IKDSLY
+869 KDS
-875 VDSSFLSNS
+875 VDVGSLLMAKS
-884 ADIRNLNAPGL
+884 AIAQALNAPGL
-895 VAGAIVIPD
+895 SATTVLPNPKLEADQTDLTVIAGKMALEHAAQRTATSASKATLSAEIDTAIVAEEIR
-904 PKGQKDKVSLELKAT
+904 QK
-919 GMRVEFNLNKTAAN
+919 AA
-933 TANTTLNTLI
+933 
-943 DAEIAAE
+943 D
-950 TAKQTAAAAKFFKP
+950 AKFFVP
-964 M
+964 L

>member
-49 SLLNDESLL
+49 SLLHDESLL
-58 GERGVLTFFEELAA
+58 GERGVLTFFEELAVP
-72 SHTYYGVVTEV
+72 HTYHGVVTEV

-153 IPLKDIALTQA
+153 IPRKDIALTQA

-327 AAGRAG
+327 GAGRAA

-341 LLAGHPRLLLNST
+341 LLAGHPRLLLNTT

-495 NPNRVNERNMTQ
+495 NPNRVNERNVTQ

-572 KITVTGGVPPAPI
+572 KMTVTGGVPPAPI
-585 APASPEGGLRNNFND
+585 APASPEEGLRNNFND
-600 IQQFDDSERIETL
+600 TPQSDS
-613 EEELEEREENEAQEK
+613 
-628 AQRERIEAIEKE
+628 
-640 LKELKE
+640 
-646 NETQE
+646 
-651 KAQRER
+651 ER

-671 EAQEKAKQE
+671 EAQEKAQQK
-680 KAAKEKAEKDKKQEQ
+680 KAAEEKAEEDKKKAQ
-695 EKKKNE
+695 EKQENE

-706 ADPLENQWASGK
+706 ADPLENQWSSGK

-739 AGLFKGGVSL
+739 AGLFKGGVNL
-749 QAFTFNTALAGPK
+749 QAFTFNAALAGPK
-762 WEFSVNLFN
+762 AEYSLNALN
-771 RNFELG
+771 RKFDLG
-777 KYYIRSRKKE
+777 KKYIFKLKNESA
-787 KTLTKLEDNAIY
+787 LIKLEKNNLH
-799 SLQSVN
+799 SLKSTM
-805 RRDRSATY
+805 RRDQSEVYLHESNGT
-813 KHVSSLFH
+813 H
-821 TISVGGSSITLTP
+821 TIAVGQSSITLTP
-834 TAIIIKSPSIFING
+834 MGILLKTPNVFIDS
-848 DLNVTGDVI
+848 DLHVSGDVI
-857 MEKGLQVQENTY
+857 FEGRLQVAGNTFL
-869 IKDSLY
+869 KDSVNVGSL
-875 VDSSFLSNS
+875 LMANS
-884 ADIRNLNAPGL
+884 ASAQSLNAPGL
-895 VAGAIVIPD
+895 SAGNLVLPNPKLQADQTELTVIAGEMALKHAAQRTASSASKAALSAEIDTAIVAEEIR
-904 PKGQKDKVSLELKAT
+904 QK
-919 GMRVEFNLNKTAAN
+919 AA
-933 TANTTLNTLI
+933 
-943 DAEIAAE
+943 D
-950 TAKQTAAAAKFFKP
+950 AKFFVP
-964 M
+964 L

>member
-72 SHTYYGVVTEV
+72 PHTYHGVVTEV

-278 LEQHQQLAQSAG
+278 LEQHQQLAQSAE

-327 AAGRAG
+327 GAGRAG

-341 LLAGHPRLLLNST
+341 LLAGHPRLQLNTT

-495 NPNRVNERNMTQ
+495 NPNRVNERNVTQ

-522 SPAGKMMLMSTPT
+522 RPAGKMMLMSTPT

-572 KITVTGGVPPAPI
+572 KMTVTGGVPPAPI

-600 IQQFDDSERIETL
+600 TPQSDS
-613 EEELEEREENEAQEK
+613 
-628 AQRERIEAIEKE
+628 
-640 LKELKE
+640 
-646 NETQE
+646 
-651 KAQRER
+651 ER

-671 EAQEKAKQE
+671 EAQEKAQQK
-680 KAAKEKAEKDKKQEQ
+680 KAAEEKAEKDKKKEQ
-695 EKKKNE
+695 EKQENE
-701 KLITK
+701 KLIKK

-739 AGLFKGGVSL
+739 AGLFKGGVNL
-749 QAFTFNTALAGPK
+749 QAFTFNAALAGPK
-762 WEFSVNLFN
+762 AEYSLNALN
-771 RNFELG
+771 RKFDLG
-777 KYYIRSRKKE
+777 KKYIFKLKNESA
-787 KTLTKLEDNAIY
+787 LIKLEKNNLH
-799 SLQSVN
+799 SLKSTM
-805 RRDRSATY
+805 RRDQSEVYLHESNGT
-813 KHVSSLFH
+813 H
-821 TISVGGSSITLTP
+821 TIAVGQSSITLTP
-834 TAIIIKSPSIFING
+834 MGILLKTPNVFIDS
-848 DLNVTGDVI
+848 DLHVSGDVI
-857 MEKGLQVQENTY
+857 FEGRLQVAGNTFL
-869 IKDSLY
+869 KDSVNVGSL
-875 VDSSFLSNS
+875 LMANS
-884 ADIRNLNAPGL
+884 ASAQSLNAPGL
-895 VAGAIVIPD
+895 SAGNLVLPNPKLQADQTELTVIAGEMALKHAAQRTASSASKAALSAEIDTAIVAEEIR
-904 PKGQKDKVSLELKAT
+904 QK
-919 GMRVEFNLNKTAAN
+919 AA
-933 TANTTLNTLI
+933 
-943 DAEIAAE
+943 D
-950 TAKQTAAAAKFFKP
+950 AKFFVP
-964 M
+964 L